1 MAELSAKL
9 RVMARLPSVR
19 WPWLALLTWRV
30 VLSVNGEVPVA
41 KVSTDQTV
49 TNTVT
54 VPFDFVSGRILL
66 TARVNDLEPALVMLD
81 TGYSISMLSRE
92 LTESL
97 ELKHAGHITI
107 VGIAGEESARQF
119 EGVTFDLAGAIY
131 KPRRVA
137 ALPASYQRHWR
148 KRDGVLGAG
157 FFRRFVV
164 EIDPKAK
171 IVQLHEPE
179 TFRYSGKGDIVPF
192 KFNQATPIVEGA
204 IVLPD
209 QAPIVG
215 KFEIDTGCDGGL
227 CLGSDFVAANH
238 LVESSGR
245 TESSGR
251 RGVGGDTQT
260 KIGRVPRFR
269 LGSRMIEKPLTN
281 FFLEG
286 SPVSDGLAGH
296 IGMDVFGRFKVI
308 FDYSR
313 ERMIL
318 EPVE

>member
-1 MAELSAKL
+1 M
-9 RVMARLPSVR
+9 
-19 WPWLALLTWRV
+19 LAGTVNRTALQLHRCTALTWLV
-30 VLSVNGEVPVA
+30 VCGVTAAVA
-41 KVSTDQTV
+41 DPADSASPAA
-49 TNTVT
+49 TNA

-66 TARVNDLEPALVMLD
+66 TARVNDSRPATVMLD
-81 TGYSISMLSRE
+81 TGYSVNMLSRE
-92 LTESL
+92 LVESL
-97 ELKHAGHITI
+97 DLKRSGRITI
-107 VGIAGEESARQF
+107 VGIAGEESADQF
-119 EGVTFDLAGAIY
+119 EGVTFGLGDALY

-171 IVQLHEPE
+171 KVLLHEPE
-179 TFRYSGKGDIVPF
+179 SFRYSGLGQIVPF
-192 KFNQATPIVEGA
+192 KFQQATPIVEGA
-204 IVLPD
+204 IILPD
-209 QAPIVG
+209 RAPVEG
-215 KFEIDTGCDGGL
+215 RFEIDTGCDGGL
-227 CLGSDFVAANH
+227 CLGSDFVEANH
-238 LVESSGR
+238 LVESSGK

-251 RGVGGDTQT
+251 QGLGGDTRT
-260 KIGRVPRFR
+260 KIGRLPKFR
-269 LGSRMIEKPLTN
+269 LGSQTIEKPLTN

-286 SPVSDGLAGH
+286 SPVDEGLAGH
-296 IGMDVFGRFKVI
+296 IGMEVLRRFRVI